1 MIKEPEII
9 LFISSC
15 LEKFQGSML
24 GLFLQMVPVILR
36 ETLPMITQDFSSFPE
51 HREYFFLLIQSMA
64 KNCFE
69 VFLNIEGQQ
78 FRTIVDCI
86 LWAIKHDEPKIQ
98 GIGLETL
105 LVIMRNI
112 NSQAQFSFQFFQF
125 YYQNFMDELM
135 YVMTDGL
142 HQNSFHLISQVL
154 QSLLQSVQGI

>member
-69 VFLNIEGQQ
+69 VFLNIEGQ
-78 FRTIVDCI
+78 
-86 LWAIKHDEPKIQ
+86 
-98 GIGLETL
+98 
-105 LVIMRNI
+105 
-112 NSQAQFSFQFFQF
+112 
-125 YYQNFMDELM
+125 
-135 YVMTDGL
+135 
-142 HQNSFHLISQVL
+142 
-154 QSLLQSVQGI
+154 